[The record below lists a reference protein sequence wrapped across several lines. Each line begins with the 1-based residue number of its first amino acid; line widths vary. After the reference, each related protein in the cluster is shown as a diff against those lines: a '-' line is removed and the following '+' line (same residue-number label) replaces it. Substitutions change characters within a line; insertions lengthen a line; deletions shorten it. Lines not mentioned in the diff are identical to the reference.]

1 MKQAFKTYI
10 VALSFLFILA
20 GCGFQPMYG
29 KFGGVEADIA
39 KSIAVDTIPSREGQI
54 LRNLL
59 LDQLSYVPTHKPMY
73 RIVTSKPSRSVIG
86 MGIDRTSES
95 ETRVQLLMTASF
107 SVVNDKTNEVLL
119 KSSSRGFVAYNVL
132 DSQYESITARE
143 DAEKRALNMVAEDI
157 VRQTILFLQ
166 REMEEQA
173 ATRLV
178 KDE

>member
-1 MKQAFKTYI
+1 MKNIFKTYFFT
-10 VALSFLFILA
+10 LSFIFILA

-39 KSIAVDTIPSREGQI
+39 KSVAVDTIASRQGQI

-73 RIVTSKPSRSVIG
+73 RLVVQKPSRSVIG

-95 ETRVQLLMTASF
+95 ETRVQLLMTADF
-107 SVVNDKTNEVLL
+107 SVVEDKTDMVLL

-166 REMEEQA
+166 REQEEKAKAEEALTQ
-173 ATRLV
+173 
-178 KDE
+178 